1 MAKPYAS
8 IGGNNRMEYRRLGRT
23 GLKVS
28 PLCLGCWRFG
38 SDADE
43 GSALGVISAALE
55 AGINFIDTADVYTG
69 GQSERIVGK
78 ALAGRRSE
86 VVLATKFRWRSGKG
100 PNAEG
105 ASRKHILEAC
115 DASLRRLGTD
125 YIDLYQIHGWD
136 GATPIEETMR
146 ALDDLV
152 RGGKVRYIGCSNFSA
167 LHLCRA
173 LWAAE
178 RCGGARFDSVQPHYN
193 LLDRGAENELLPFCQ
208 EMGIGCIN
216 YSPLAGGLL
225 TGKYRRGEAV
235 PAGTR
240 ASREEGLRRRLD
252 DRMFDR
258 LERLEGYAAEQ
269 GHTLAHLALAY
280 LLAQPFVSAPII
292 GANSVAQLQE
302 SLGALEWPLG
312 AEAAAKVRELAG

>member
-1 MAKPYAS
+1 M
-8 IGGNNRMEYRRLGRT
+8 GVDDRMEYRRLGKT

-28 PLCLGCWRFG
+28 ALCLGCWRFG

-43 GSALGVISAALE
+43 QAAVGVITAALD

-69 GQSERIVGK
+69 GHSERIVGK
-78 ALAGRRSE
+78 VIADRRSE

-115 DASLRRLGTD
+115 EASLKRLGTD

-136 GATPIEETMR
+136 GGTPIEETMR

-152 RGGKVRYIGCSNFSA
+152 RSGKVRYVGCSNFSA
-167 LHLCRA
+167 LQICRA

-178 RCGGARFDSVQPHYN
+178 RFGGARFNSVQPYYN
-193 LLDRGAENELLPFCQ
+193 LLDRGAEGELLPFCH

-225 TGKYRRGEAV
+225 TGKYRRGQEV

-240 ASREEGLRRRLD
+240 AAREDGMRRRLD

-258 LERLEGYAAEQ
+258 LERLEGYAREH

-280 LLAQPFVSAPII
+280 LLAQPCVSSPII

-302 SLGALEWPLG
+302 SLGALEWKMETE
-312 AEAAAKVRELAG
+312 EADRVRDLAG